1 MDHQE
6 GAKKVPRK
14 MHLLQTIL
22 KCSSIL
28 KPKALLTK
36 AHDNDFEKLL
46 GPLCMKQKPLPK
58 SHKTSMSESS

>member
-22 KCSSIL
+22 KGSSIL

-36 AHDNDFEKLL
+36 AHDNDF
-46 GPLCMKQKPLPK
+46 
-58 SHKTSMSESS
+58 